1 LFNKEISMRKLIYSI
16 AVSLDGY
23 INDPKGSLGWVPVD
37 EEYHRFANAQ
47 QAETGLS
54 LYGTRMWQTMRYWDT
69 AEDEPG
75 QPDFAVEFA
84 RLWKPAG
91 KLVVSH
97 SLSESDMLAG
107 AQLFHGDIIAEIGRL
122 KRQPGKQI
130 AVSGATLAS
139 VLVDAGLVDEIQPFI
154 VPAVL
159 GGGTPFLNVRSSSSY
174 RLIESRRFANG
185 MTFLRCA
192 RVS

>member
-1 LFNKEISMRKLIYSI
+1 MRKLIYSI

-23 INDPKGSLGWVPVD
+23 INDSRGSLRWVPVD
-37 EEYHRFANAQ
+37 EQYHRFANAQ

-69 AEDEPG
+69 AETEPG
-75 QPDFAVEFA
+75 QPDFAIDFA
-84 RLWKPAG
+84 RLWKPAE

-97 SLSESDMLAG
+97 SLSEADMLAG
-107 AQLFHGDIIAEIGRL
+107 ARLFGGDIVEEVRRL
-122 KRQPGKQI
+122 KQQPGKQI
-130 AVSGATLAS
+130 TVSGATLAS
-139 VLVDAGLVDEIQPFI
+139 TLVDAGLVDEIQPFI

-159 GGGTPFLNVRSSSSY
+159 GGGTPFLSASSASRY
-174 RLIESRRFANG
+174 QLVDSRRFANG

-192 RVS
+192 RVA

>member
-1 LFNKEISMRKLIYSI
+1 MRKLIYSI
-16 AVSLDGY
+16 AVSLDSY
-23 INDPKGSLGWVPVD
+23 INDARGSLNWVPVD

-47 QAETGLS
+47 QAEIGLS
-54 LYGTRMWQTMRYWDT
+54 IYGTRMWRTMRYWDT
-69 AEDEPG
+69 AEAEPG
-75 QPDFAVEFA
+75 QPDFAIDFA
-84 RLWKPAG
+84 RLWKPAD

-97 SLSESDMLAG
+97 SLSATDMLAG
-107 AQLFHGDIIAEIGRL
+107 ARLFRGDVVAEVSRL
-122 KRQPGKQI
+122 KHQSGGQI

-159 GGGTPFLNVRSSSSY
+159 GGGTPFLSATSASKYQLVD
-174 RLIESRRFANG
+174 SRRFANG

-192 RVS
+192 RTS